1 MKIANIATLP
11 TLPAGQ
17 AMIDF
22 PASVEFL
29 PGTDQPIPALM
40 TAQDACRF
48 LRLDVGRNMKNAIK
62 ALNRLVDKDL
72 IRPCLV
78 GNHRRYSHDELRR
91 FIGEAT
97 ERYGDVG

>member
-1 MKIANIATLP
+1 MAEFPL
-11 TLPAGQ
+11 G
-17 AMIDF
+17 ID
-22 PASVEFL
+22 VL
-29 PGTDQPIPALM
+29 PGTNQPIPALM

-48 LRLDVGRNMKNAIK
+48 LRLDLDREMKNAIK

-97 ERYGDVG
+97 ERYGNVG